1 MKATE
6 ILGKLKDVLLSTEE
20 VVTETPVEEIKEELS
35 AEDVVENVELE
46 SQEEVVE
53 DVVEETTELAEEDEQ
68 VVEEVI
74 EDEAP
79 VMEYAS
85 KQDLEDLKKEF
96 MGIIEG
102 LMRKEEEYKKEVPAE
117 LSSDEVVE
125 EISHSP
131 ESGIES
137 KSKFVIGGNRAMTT
151 KDRVFAK
158 MFNN

>member
-20 VVTETPVEEIKEELS
+20 VVTETPIEEVKEELS
-35 AEDVVENVELE
+35 AEEVVENVELE

-53 DVVEETTELAEEDEQ
+53 EVVEETTELAEEDE
-68 VVEEVI
+68 VVEEVV
-74 EDEAP
+74 EGEAP

-96 MGIIEG
+96 MGVIEG
-102 LMRKEEEYKKEVPAE
+102 LMKKEEEYNKEVPAE
-117 LSSDEVVE
+117 LSAEEPVE

-131 ESGIES
+131 EAGIES

-158 MFNN
+158 MFNK

>member
-20 VVTETPVEEIKEELS
+20 VVTETPIEEIKEELS
-35 AEDVVENVELE
+35 AEEVVENAELE

-53 DVVEETTELAEEDEQ
+53 EVVEDTTELAEEDE

-79 VMEYAS
+79 VAEYAS

-96 MGIIEG
+96 MGVIEG
-102 LMRKEEEYKKEVPAE
+102 LMKKEEEYNKEVPAE

-131 ESGIES
+131 EAGIES

-158 MFNN
+158 MFNK

>member
-20 VVTETPVEEIKEELS
+20 VVTETPIEEVKEELS
-35 AEDVVENVELE
+35 AEEVVENVELE

-53 DVVEETTELAEEDEQ
+53 EVVEDTTELAEEDE
-68 VVEEVI
+68 VAEEVI

-79 VMEYAS
+79 VAEYAS

-96 MGIIEG
+96 MGVIEG
-102 LMRKEEEYKKEVPAE
+102 LMKKEEEYNKEVPAE
-117 LSSDEVVE
+117 LSAEEPVE

-131 ESGIES
+131 EAGIES

-158 MFNN
+158 MFNK

>member
-20 VVTETPVEEIKEELS
+20 VVTETPIEEVKEELS
-35 AEDVVENVELE
+35 AEEVVENVELE

-53 DVVEETTELAEEDEQ
+53 EVVEDTTELAEEDE

-79 VMEYAS
+79 VAEYAS

-96 MGIIEG
+96 MGVIEG
-102 LMRKEEEYKKEVPAE
+102 LMKKEEEYNKEVPAE
-117 LSSDEVVE
+117 LSAEEPVE

-131 ESGIES
+131 EAGIES

-158 MFNN
+158 MFNK

>member
-6 ILGKLKDVLLSTEE
+6 ILDKLKDVFLSAETEAIQEPIEE
-20 VVTETPVEEIKEELS
+20 VKEELS
-35 AEDVVENVELE
+35 SEEVVENVELE
-46 SQEEVVE
+46 NQEEVVE
-53 DVVEETTELAEEDEQ
+53 EVVEDTTELAEEDE

-96 MGIIEG
+96 MGVIEG
-102 LMRKEEEYKKEVPAE
+102 LMKKEEEYNKEVPAE
-117 LSSDEVVE
+117 LSAEEPVE

-131 ESGIES
+131 ESGIET
-137 KSKFVIGGNRAMTT
+137 KPKFVIGGNRAMTT

>member
-20 VVTETPVEEIKEELS
+20 VVTETPIEEVKEELS
-35 AEDVVENVELE
+35 AEEVVENVELE

-53 DVVEETTELAEEDEQ
+53 EVVEDTTELAEEDE

-79 VMEYAS
+79 VAEYAS

-96 MGIIEG
+96 MGVIEG
-102 LMRKEEEYKKEVPAE
+102 LMKKEEEYNKEVPAE

-131 ESGIES
+131 EAGIES

-158 MFNN
+158 MFNK